1 MIRIANPEPASIF
14 AFTGRALDEEVDL
27 QFDQARHYDPTVGCF
42 ISNDSAT
49 CAGDADLYP
58 YVGNSPQQPAT
69 PPVRLPQGSAV
80 LTATR
85 GLPV

>member
-14 AFTGRALDEEVDL
+14 AFTGRTFDEEVDL
-27 QFDQARHYDPTVGCF
+27 QFDQARHFGPTVGCF
-42 ISNDSAT
+42 ISNGSAA

-58 YVGNSPQQPAT
+58 YVGNPPQQPAT
-69 PPVRLPQGSAV
+69 PPVCLPQGSVV